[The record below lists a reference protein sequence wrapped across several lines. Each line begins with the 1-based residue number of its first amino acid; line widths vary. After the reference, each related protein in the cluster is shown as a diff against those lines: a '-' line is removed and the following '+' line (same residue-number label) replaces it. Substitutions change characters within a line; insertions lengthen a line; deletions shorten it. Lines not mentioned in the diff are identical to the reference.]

1 LLIIGV
7 RLEVAPRL
15 KKIHNK
21 RNMKTLKTILAALL
35 ISASVF
41 AQNVAINS
49 DGASHDA
56 SAILD
61 VKSTSKGFLAP
72 RMTAA
77 QRIGINSPATD
88 ARQTKSVAYS
98 EVIPVLTEAIKQLKA
113 ENDTLKARLDAL
125 EAK

>member
-1 LLIIGV
+1 
-7 RLEVAPRL
+7 
-15 KKIHNK
+15 
-21 RNMKTLKTILAALL
+21 MKTLKTILAALL

-113 ENDTLKARLDAL
+113 ENDALKARLDAP

>member
-1 LLIIGV
+1 
-7 RLEVAPRL
+7 
-15 KKIHNK
+15 
-21 RNMKTLKTILAALL
+21 MKTLKTILAALL
-35 ISASVF
+35 ISASAF

-49 DGASHDA
+49 DGTAPDA

-88 ARQTKSVAYS
+88 ARLTKSVAYS

-113 ENDTLKARLDAL
+113 ENDALKARLDAP

>member
-1 LLIIGV
+1 
-7 RLEVAPRL
+7 
-15 KKIHNK
+15 
-21 RNMKTLKTILAALL
+21 MKTLKTILAALL

-41 AQNVAINS
+41 AQNVDINS
-49 DGASHDA
+49 DGASPDA

-113 ENDTLKARLDAL
+113 ENDALKARLDAP